1 MIDERLYSPKEAS
14 EILGVHVKTLQVWDR
29 KGIIKAHRTPNGRRK
44 FSQTEIN
51 RLLNNQPNAENNI
64 LKNDVAVAIYG
75 RVSSHEQK
83 VKGDLDRQVGSILMK
98 IENQKMNQVITI
110 TDVGSGLNDKR
121 KGLLKLMELAKDKKI
136 SKVYI
141 TYKDRLTRFGF
152 NYLEL
157 YFKSHGTEIIVLNDN
172 KEDKSPQEELME
184 DLMSIITSFSGKIYG
199 LRSGK
204 NKKVEEDIKKTLESN
219 L

>member
-157 YFKSHGTEIIVLNDN
+157 CFKSHGTEIIVLNDN

>member
-51 RLLNNQPNAENNI
+51 RLLNNQPNAENNS

-98 IENQKMNQVITI
+98 IENQKINQVITI

-199 LRSGK
+199 LRGGK

>member
-64 LKNDVAVAIYG
+64 LKNDVVVAIYG

-98 IENQKMNQVITI
+98 IENQKINQVITI